1 MRYIDINCDIGE
13 GIGNDA
19 LIMPYIRSANI
30 ACGFHAGDESSMN
43 DTIRL
48 AMKYGVKIGAH
59 VSYLDKSNFGRTEMH
74 LSPVEVYD
82 LVSTQLTLL
91 KNIANKNSAPLVH
104 VKPHGALY
112 NMSARDPQIAKTIAN
127 AVKDFEP
134 TLVLFGL
141 SGTHSINEANKTGLK
156 TVKPIINN
164 PRIFVKL
171 SISLPASL
179 YQKIPRAIIQLMMA
193 PVLTS
198 TPVITFTPK
207 PQPAIFPILKT
218 NPPNAINPAKKYPNP
233 GNILFAISCA
243 RFSLTVITRQIFSCA
258 PISSRMEIRITNPKL
273 VNNCS
278 VNSEV

>member
-59 VSYLDKSNFGRTEMH
+59 VSYLDKSNFGRTEMY

-91 KNIANKNSAPLVH
+91 KNIATKNSAPLVH

-141 SGTHSINEANKTGLK
+141 SGSHSINEANKTGLK
-156 TVKPIINN
+156 TASEVFADRTYQEDGSLTPRSKPN
-164 PRIFVKL
+164 
-171 SISLPASL
+171 SLLTDVEQVILQVREFAE
-179 YQKIPRAIIQLMMA
+179 AG
-193 PVLTS
+193 VVTTS
-198 TPVITFTPK
+198 TGKKISVVAETVCIHGDGPHAVEFAK
-207 PQPAIFPILKT
+207 AIYHTL
-218 NPPNAINPAKKYPNP
+218 
-233 GNILFAISCA
+233 
-243 RFSLTVITRQIFSCA
+243 
-258 PISSRMEIRITNPKL
+258 SSQ
-273 VNNCS
+273 
-278 VNSEV
+278 